1 MNYPEVNQFKKI
13 NAIIE
18 RDSKDAT
25 YKFALLRGAIEISQE
40 YDHLKQES
48 GNRIEFPLGLLVE
61 KWLLYYYPLIASPV
75 FIPQKNG
82 ERENS
87 GYGIAFRDSFSA
99 VTQYYAERGG
109 FSAFYNDYVNEHIPE
124 SISPDFRELV
134 NNLKR
139 TITTMPMKHLGR
151 SVFQEDYSI
160 FRYEGRQKRIPAN
173 TSLNQEMLVQN
184 LGYFSFSK
192 ELYAVFQ
199 YFGSF
204 ISGEDSLLYKW
215 AEFTKSASKG
225 EISVEFALEKLRTY
239 PITERDV
246 QVAKRFY
253 EELFRRQG
261 NLECVWS
268 GEAIKTMNS
277 IHIDHLIPFSIWKN
291 NDLWNLMPVNAKVNS
306 RKSDRIPSPEF
317 IEERRDS
324 LVQYWNLLMNTH
336 PNMFQRGISLSL
348 TGSPG
353 SRADL
358 MDLAIER
365 MKEKCEYLI
374 EVRGYEAWRP

>member
-1 MNYPEVNQFKKI
+1 MIQSDIDQFKKV

-40 YDHLKQES
+40 YDHLKQVS

-82 ERENS
+82 ERIDS
-87 GYGIAFRDSFSA
+87 GYRIAFRESFSA

-109 FSAFYNDYVNEHIPE
+109 FSAFYNDYVNDHIPE

-151 SVFQEDYSI
+151 SVFQEDYSV
-160 FRYEGRQKRIPAN
+160 FRYEGRQRRIPAN
-173 TSLNQEMLVQN
+173 TPLNQEMLIQS

-215 AEFTKSASKG
+215 AEFTSSASKG
-225 EISVEFALEKLRTY
+225 EISVEFALEKLRTH

-253 EELFRRQG
+253 EDLFHRQG
-261 NLECVWS
+261 DLECVWS
-268 GEAIKTMNS
+268 GKALTTTNS
-277 IHIDHLIPFSIWKN
+277 IHIDHLIPFSVWKN
-291 NDLWNLMPVNAKVNS
+291 NDLWNLMPVNARVNS
-306 RKSDRIPSPEF
+306 RKSDKIPSPDL
-317 IEERRDS
+317 IEERKDS
-324 LVQYWNLLMNTH
+324 LIQYWNLLRSTY
-336 PNMFQRGISLSL
+336 PEMFEREISLSL
-348 TGSPG
+348 TGTPNPG
-353 SRADL
+353 PGLLDV
-358 MDLAIER
+358 AIER
-365 MKEKCEYLI
+365 IKEKCEYLI
-374 EVRGYEAWRP
+374 DVRGYEAWSL